1 MQKVTGSTPVI
12 STKPDF
18 TSGFFIFI
26 NFQQPFNALQRSH
39 FFSVITRIAV
49 DDGDSLYVVSPDN
62 FPGRMRNIELFAA
75 RGATFPRRWIDRQ
88 SPDFISFF

>member
-1 MQKVTGSTPVI
+1 
-12 STKPDF
+12 
-18 TSGFFIFI
+18 
-26 NFQQPFNALQRSH
+26 
-39 FFSVITRIAV
+39 VITRIAV